1 MFRPLNIFSFY
12 LELHV
17 YKINPRNLIRT
28 SKLKCSFRWRCHVS
42 FKVLTRISR
51 MILQIF
57 DVPSNFQES
66 PVWSYFDFLFE
77 DMGYSCICINM
88 KKYVVCQTID
98 YMQMS
103 YDYEYKELSIPF
115 WSTCLSS
122 PLKYWRFG
130 HLWLYIF
137 NKIKVYWN
145 VRVFDNFYSSFFID
159 YIINNQILEYYL
171 PLKVLFCY

>member
-12 LELHV
+12 LEL
-17 YKINPRNLIRT
+17 YKINCRNLIQT
-28 SKLKCSFRWRCHVS
+28 SKFKCSFRWRCHIS

-57 DVPSNFQES
+57 DVPSHFQES
-66 PVWSYFDFLFE
+66 PVWNYFDFLFK
-77 DMGYSCICINM
+77 DMAYSIMYICINM
-88 KKYVVCQTID
+88 KKYLVCQTID

-122 PLKYWRFG
+122 PLKYFMGVWSFVIV
-130 HLWLYIF
+130 YF
-137 NKIKVYWN
+137 QQNK
-145 VRVFDNFYSSFFID
+145 FI
-159 YIINNQILEYYL
+159 EM
-171 PLKVLFCY
+171 

>member
-12 LELHV
+12 LEL
-17 YKINPRNLIRT
+17 YKINRRNLIRT
-28 SKLKCSFRWRCHVS
+28 SKFKCSFRWRCHIS

-57 DVPSNFQES
+57 DVPS
-66 PVWSYFDFLFE
+66 WHYFE
-77 DMGYSCICINM
+77 DMGYSCINM
-88 KKYVVCQTID
+88 KKYLVCQTID

-122 PLKYWRFG
+122 PLKYFMGVWSFVIVYFQQNKSAKN
-130 HLWLYIF
+130 LNVDITSYYVKEIKQTPILSNLY
-137 NKIKVYWN
+137 Y
-145 VRVFDNFYSSFFID
+145 
-159 YIINNQILEYYL
+159 Q
-171 PLKVLFCY
+171 